1 MLIIC
6 RNKKDLVH
14 AAHNSSAGNAGNLGK
29 KIISWL
35 FGVPCLK
42 NVEFD
47 LSLPQA
53 SHRYWDVVC
62 FNWLKISISRS
73 PNKPPGHFSTR
84 TINSKVLGLCSPP
97 SEVKQWKQNHSQSGP
112 CFILF
117 GLSKTG
123 AATTEKQ
130 SRCQLLLLHPMSPE
144 VSCKAQPL
152 LPCTEKQSRRSSKG
166 HRPLQ
171 LCNAG
176 NVNG

>member
-84 TINSKVLGLCSPP
+84 TINSKVLGLYSPP
-97 SEVKQWKQNHSQSGP
+97 SEVKQWKQNHSHIRARASFSLVCPKQVLPQQRSNRAVTSCCCIP
-112 CFILF
+112 CHQRFHAKPS
-117 GLSKTG
+117 LSCRAQRSNLGG
-123 AATTEKQ
+123 AARVTGL
-130 SRCQLLLLHPMSPE
+130 C
-144 VSCKAQPL
+144 
-152 LPCTEKQSRRSSKG
+152 SSVTRG
-166 HRPLQ
+166 M
-171 LCNAG
+171 
-176 NVNG
+176 